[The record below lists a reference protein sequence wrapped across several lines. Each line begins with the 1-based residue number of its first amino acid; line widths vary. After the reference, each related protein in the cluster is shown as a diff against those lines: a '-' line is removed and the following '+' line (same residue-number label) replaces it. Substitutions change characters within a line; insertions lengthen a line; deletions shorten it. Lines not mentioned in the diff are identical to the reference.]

1 VVSSLGDIEN
11 PMVIDKLWK
20 EKEQEPKVIGDWAGC
35 QEDILSGKDV
45 YEFDDYGEIV
55 LIHQK
60 SECCQHYVA
69 EMSVCRIA
77 GEE

>member
-1 VVSSLGDIEN
+1 VSSLGDIEN
-11 PMVIDKLWK
+11 PMVVDSLWK
-20 EKEQEPKVIGDWAGC
+20 DREQQPKVIGDCAGC
-35 QEDILSGKDV
+35 QEDVLAGEDV
-45 YEFDDYGEIV
+45 YEFDDFGQTL

-60 SECCQHYVA
+60 PECCQHYVA